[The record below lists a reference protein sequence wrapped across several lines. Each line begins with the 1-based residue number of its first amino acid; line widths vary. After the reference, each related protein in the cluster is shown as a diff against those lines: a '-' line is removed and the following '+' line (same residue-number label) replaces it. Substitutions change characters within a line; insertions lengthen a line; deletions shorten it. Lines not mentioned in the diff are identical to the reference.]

1 MLAGMSNPHEAL
13 GDLVRQFVSAIEL
26 KDIDTACALLAPDCE
41 YDNVP
46 MGPRFG
52 PEAVRAG
59 LEPFVNACSQIDWVI
74 HHQVAFAEAEGTGTV
89 MNERLDRF
97 HMGGRWVE
105 VPVAGLFRIS
115 DGLIT
120 LWRDYFDL
128 ATFQTQMSSGS

>member
-1 MLAGMSNPHEAL
+1 MLAGMFNPHEAL

-26 KDIDTACALLAPDCE
+26 KDIDTACAMLAADCE

-74 HHQVAFAEAEGTGTV
+74 HHQVAFADAEGTGTV

-115 DGLIT
+115 GGLIT